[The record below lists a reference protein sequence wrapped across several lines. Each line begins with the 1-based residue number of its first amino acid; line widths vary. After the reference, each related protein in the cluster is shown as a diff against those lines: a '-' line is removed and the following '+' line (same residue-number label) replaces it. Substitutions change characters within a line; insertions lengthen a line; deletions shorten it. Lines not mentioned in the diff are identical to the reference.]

1 MMETI
6 GFLELNSIAKG
17 VEAADAILK
26 AAEVE
31 LIFAKA
37 VCPGKYNVLFTG
49 EVAAVTASLEAGE
62 RVGGEHVI
70 DSVVIPRVH
79 PQVIEAINLAAQPC
93 DVNAVGVMEFYSI
106 TAAVY
111 AADAAVKAAEVTLM
125 DVRLGTGIGGKSF
138 VVLSG
143 EVAAVNEAVKCGVSA
158 GEAQSQLVSYVVIP
172 NPRPEIFTSL
182 M

>member
-17 VEAADAILK
+17 VEAADFILK

-31 LIFAKA
+31 LLFAKP
-37 VCPGKYNVLFTG
+37 VCPGKYNILFHG

-62 RVGGEHVI
+62 RSAEHFVV
-70 DSVVIPRVH
+70 DKVVIPRVH
-79 PQVIEAINLAAQPC
+79 PQVIAAINLASPVT

-111 AADAAVKAAEVTLM
+111 AADAAVKAAEVDLM

-138 VVLSG
+138 VVLTG
-143 EVAAVNEAVKCGVSA
+143 DVAAVGESVKAGVA
-158 GEAQSQLVSYVVIP
+158 TAEEQGFVVSSVVIP
-172 NPRPEIFTSL
+172 NPRREIFEAL